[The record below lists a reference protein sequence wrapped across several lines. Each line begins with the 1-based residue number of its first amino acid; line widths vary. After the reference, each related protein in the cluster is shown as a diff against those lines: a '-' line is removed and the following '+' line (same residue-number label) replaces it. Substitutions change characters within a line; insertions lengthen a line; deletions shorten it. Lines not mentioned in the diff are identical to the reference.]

1 MTSVDFYVT
10 EDDVMA
16 WMRHATF
23 QREQFRKQRRSLPW
37 LVVALVTLLTFVVF
51 WSWWAAVA
59 GLALGVVLG
68 LVLFPRLFDRSV
80 EQQLRASVARSA
92 GPSLGDQRMELRA
105 DGLYRSTHAGESTTR
120 YTAISDV
127 EVVGA
132 HAFILLAPELA
143 IVAPLSADG
152 SMRAFVEELQRRL

>member
-1 MTSVDFYVT
+1 MTAIEFHVT
-10 EDDVMA
+10 EEDVMA
-16 WMRHATF
+16 WMRHATY

-51 WSWWAAVA
+51 WSWWALVA
-59 GLALGVVLG
+59 GLALGALLG

-105 DGLYRSTHAGESTTR
+105 DGLYRTTHAGESTTR
-120 YTAISDV
+120 YSAICAI

-143 IVAPLSADG
+143 FVAPLSADG
-152 SMRAFVEELQRRL
+152 TMRAFVEELQRRL